1 MREIKFRYFVPE
13 NNYMLYIDI
22 TDQLNTEYNHRMFQ
36 EYEIM
41 QYTWLK
47 DANWKEI
54 YEGDIV
60 CVEFSNWNFDKW
72 IIEYQTWTYW
82 INYVTNSSEEL
93 RLEYEYIEIIGNTHE
108 NPELLTN

>member
-1 MREIKFRYFVPE
+1 MW
-13 NNYMLYIDI
+13 YIDI

-47 DANWKEI
+47 DKNGKEI
-54 YEGDIV
+54 YDGDIINV
-60 CVEFSNWNFDKW
+60 TLWRS
-72 IIEYQTWTYW
+72 
-82 INYVTNSSEEL
+82 INYEVIYNSEEWDL
-93 RLEYEYIEIIGNTHE
+93 WICWYYGLKHRTLIIWFDSMVMKRWEIIWNIYE